1 ISLPIQFAPRRLS
14 FTASGKMARPITDE
28 EFQDVVRQLSCS
40 SVDKRRKFE
49 ILKNNSNGIITPR
62 QAIEIL
68 QKFKDAADRV
78 KAIRLLEPRFGRM
91 TCQEATQI
99 LGEFSLSGTDRL
111 MALECLKRY
120 LIDHQSTAG
129 VEFLLSAFDNEK
141 DKQCALSI
149 AQTTVHYVADKLAA
163 GGHQGY
169 GATGG
174 LYTQNWPLEV
184 HLYGSL
190 EEQMQRLPGHGE
202 PSLPV
207 HAKPG
212 RTASLYSSHPSYAYP
227 QDRSSYATRPYMSS
241 VPEPDQ

>member
-1 ISLPIQFAPRRLS
+1 
-14 FTASGKMARPITDE
+14 MARPITDE

-129 VEFLLSAFDNEK
+129 FEFLLSAFDNEK

-202 PSLPV
+202 PSLPCTPSRV
-207 HAKPG
+207 AQPRCTAATRAMRTHRTAAVTLPG
-212 RTASLYSSHPSYAYP
+212 RTCPAFPSPTSSKFL
-227 QDRSSYATRPYMSS
+227 QDS
-241 VPEPDQ
+241 

>member
-1 ISLPIQFAPRRLS
+1 IQFAPRRLS
-14 FTASGKMARPITDE
+14 FTASGKMTRPITNE

-49 ILKNNSNGIITPR
+49 ILKNNSNGIITSR

-91 TCQEATQI
+91 TCQEAAQI

-202 PSLPV
+202 PLLPV

-212 RTASLYSSHPSYAYP
+212 RTASLYTSHPSYAYP

-241 VPEPDQ
+241 VPELDQ